1 MKYVPRPY
9 QKYAINRLLNDEAV
23 ALMLDMGLGKTSIVL
38 TVIKKLLQDKAIK
51 RPLIIAPKKVAEA
64 TWDSECGN
72 WDHLKSLTCSKIL
85 GTSAKRISAL
95 KERAD
100 IYIINRENV
109 CWLVSLFGRKWPFDM
124 VVIDE
129 SSSFK
134 SPRAKRFKALK
145 LVRPMIKRIVE
156 LTGTPAP
163 NGLMD
168 LWTQMYLLDKGERLG
183 RQIGTYRRKYFIP
196 ELGPGFIIYGYHPR
210 PDAKEEIYS
219 KISDICVSMKSED
232 YLALPDIIYNR
243 VPVKLSNKA
252 MGLYKEM
259 EKNWILELDEK
270 VTAQN
275 AASLS
280 MKLSQLANG
289 FLYYETGGYLT
300 IHEEKIEALKELA
313 ETGKHL
319 LVFYW
324 FNADK
329 DKLKQAFPKARELN
343 NADDLKDWNEGKI
356 EMLLA
361 HPASAGHGLNL
372 QYGGN
377 IIVWYSLTWSLE
389 YYQQANKR
397 LHRSGQTETVII
409 HHLVAEGTV
418 DEMILKAI
426 SRKEAGQNALLQA
439 VKAKIKEIQDVYKR

>member
-9 QKYAINRLLNDEAV
+9 QKYAIDRLMNDEAV

-38 TVIKKLLQDKAIK
+38 TALKKLLEEGKVK

-64 TWDSECGN
+64 TWDSECQQ
-72 WDHLKSLTCSKIL
+72 WDHLKGLKCSKAL
-85 GTSAKRISAL
+85 GSSVKRMDAL
-95 KERAD
+95 RKKAD

-109 CWLVSLFGRKWPFDM
+109 CWLVSIFGRKWPFDM

-134 SPRAKRFKALK
+134 SYQAKRFKALK

-168 LWTQMYLLDKGERLG
+168 LWTQLYLLDKGERLG
-183 RQIGTYRRKYFIP
+183 RNIGIYRRKYFIP
-196 ELGPGFIIYGYHPR
+196 DTGPGYVIYGYHPK
-210 PDAKEEIYS
+210 PDAKDKIYS
-219 KISDICVSMKSED
+219 LISDICVSMKSED
-232 YLALPDIIYNR
+232 YLALPEVIYNQIPIR
-243 VPVKLSNKA
+243 LSNKA
-252 MGLYKEM
+252 MKLYKEM
-259 EKNWILELDEK
+259 ERNWVLELDEE

-289 FLYYETGGYLT
+289 FIYYETGDYLT
-300 IHEEKIEALKELA
+300 VHEEKIEALKEIA
-313 ETGKHL
+313 DTGKNL

-329 DKLKQAFPKARELN
+329 EKLKTNFKEARELK
-343 NADDLKDWNEGKI
+343 DPQDIEDWNNGKI
-356 EMLLA
+356 KMLLA

-397 LHRSGQTETVII
+397 LHRSGQKETVII

-426 SRKEAGQNALLQA
+426 SRKEAGQSALLQA
-439 VKAKIKEIQDVYKR
+439 VKARVKEIKNV